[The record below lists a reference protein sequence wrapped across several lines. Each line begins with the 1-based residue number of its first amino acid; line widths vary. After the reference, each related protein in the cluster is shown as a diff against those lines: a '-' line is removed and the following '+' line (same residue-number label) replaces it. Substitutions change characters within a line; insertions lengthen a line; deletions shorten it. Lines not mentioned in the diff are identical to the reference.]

1 MKVAI
6 SFGDTADAAAKPQG
20 RLRFSFG
27 NAVGKKR
34 NASRR
39 CEAAINA
46 MYITIRHFVA
56 LYGVSKRSAF

>member
-6 SFGDTADAAAKPQG
+6 SFGNAADIVANAQG
-20 RLRFSFG
+20 RPRFSFG